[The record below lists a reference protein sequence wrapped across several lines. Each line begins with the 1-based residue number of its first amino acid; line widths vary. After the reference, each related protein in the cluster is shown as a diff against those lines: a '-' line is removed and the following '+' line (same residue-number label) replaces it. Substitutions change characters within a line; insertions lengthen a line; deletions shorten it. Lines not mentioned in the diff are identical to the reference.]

1 MLKYIAKI
9 LTLSLNFGI
18 MTEAMKVYR
27 DNTLNPIKYFF
38 GMLMKLPSVV
48 FWGVKVKEI
57 TLEKCVVSTKHGWTN
72 QNPFKSMYFSAL
84 SGSAELST
92 GCLMQFYLSG
102 RGSWSMLVT
111 GFECEFKKKAT
122 GVITFTCSQGRVL
135 EQKLQEIESSTHKTG
150 KILLESIATNSN
162 GDVVGVFKVDWSLKK
177 K

>member
-1 MLKYIAKI
+1 
-9 LTLSLNFGI
+9 

-27 DNTLNPIKYFF
+27 ETTLNPIKYFF
-38 GMLMKLPSVV
+38 GMLIKLPSVV
-48 FWGVKVKEI
+48 FWGIKVKEI
-57 TLEKCVVSTKHGWTN
+57 DMEKCVVTTKHGWTN

-102 RGSWSMLVT
+102 RGNWSMLVT

-122 GVITFTCSQGRVL
+122 GLITFTCAQGLEL
-135 EQKLQEIESSTHKTG
+135 EQKLQEIESSTTKTG
-150 KILLESIATNSN
+150 KILLKSIALNSK
-162 GDVVGVFKVDWSLKK
+162 GEEVGSFKVDWSLKK